1 MIEKFKTLF
10 FVKSSLISLYLAL
23 TIPIPFVS
31 IDRLKIPSFVIF
43 FLGLY
48 LIINITSDYVETCN
62 NKISYK
68 TSLISKTLGKNNWE
82 ISWKDIKLIKS
93 LPTSQGSKVYYFNT
107 YQGDN
112 FLLPQRVE
120 NFEKFILIV
129 SKNTGLDM
137 KEISYISP
145 LWTYKLLTFLSV
157 LMIVGELFAFY
168 KLNIINTETITLLSN
183 CGYSSTLSQASLF

>member
-1 MIEKFKTLF
+1 MKNKFKTLF
-10 FVKSSLISLYLAL
+10 YVKGSLVTLYLAL

-31 IDRLKIPSFVIF
+31 IDIFKIPSIVTF

-62 NKISYK
+62 KKISYK
-68 TSLISKTLGKNNWE
+68 TSFISKTLGKNNWE

-93 LPTSQGSKVYYFNT
+93 LPTSQGSKVFYLNT

-129 SKNTGLDM
+129 SKNTGLDI

-157 LMIVGELFAFY
+157 LMIVGELFAF
-168 KLNIINTETITLLSN
+168 IN
-183 CGYSSTLSQASLF
+183 

>member
-31 IDRLKIPSFVIF
+31 IDILKTLSIITFV
-43 FLGLY
+43 LGLY
-48 LIINITSDYVETCN
+48 LIINITNDYVETCN

-68 TSLISKTLGKNNWE
+68 TSFISKVFGKKSWD

-107 YQGDN
+107 HQGEN
-112 FLLPQRVE
+112 FLVPQRVE
-120 NFEKFILIV
+120 KFEKFLLIV
-129 SKNTGLDM
+129 SSNTGIDIN
-137 KEISYISP
+137 EISYISP
-145 LWTYKLLTFLSV
+145 LWTYKLLTLLSV
-157 LMIVGELFAFY
+157 LMIICELFAF
-168 KLNIINTETITLLSN
+168 LN
-183 CGYSSTLSQASLF
+183 